1 MKKIEINLRETV
13 LVKTAVRKRAAR
25 VINRAYR
32 IWEAIM
38 SSNLKGI
45 KSAEL
50 KYIRS
55 LSWKNLLRGD

>member
-1 MKKIEINLRETV
+1 MKKNRNKFKRDYF
-13 LVKTAVRKRAAR
+13 KTAVRTRTTR
-25 VINRAYR
+25 VINHAYR

-50 KYIRS
+50 KYMRS
-55 LSWKNLLRGD
+55 LSWKNLLRNN